1 MFDNLVESSSN
12 KDDIAR
18 KGSFI
23 GVTVLIYGVLLVA
36 FVIGSIYAI
45 DATMENQNLELEALV
60 APVPVPEKEV
70 EKPKVQPKEQP
81 KDTNQDTRTELI
93 ARMDQSTNKPPPVST
108 NQNNIPPATNRSKV
122 GLTNNE
128 TPPPTGPVGPA
139 SDGAGPAG
147 PVVADDDAPPPPK
160 ATPPPPPKTTVS
172 GGVLN
177 GKAISLPKPA
187 YPAPAKAAHAS
198 GAVNVQVTI
207 DESGNVISASAVSGP
222 VLLRA
227 AAVQAARGARFSPT
241 KLSGVPVKVT
251 GTIIY
256 NFTAQ

>member
-23 GVTVLIYGVLLVA
+23 GVTVLVYGVLVIA
-36 FVIGSIYAI
+36 FVIGSIYMI
-45 DATMENQNLELEALV
+45 DASMENQNLELEALV
-60 APVPVPEKEV
+60 APVPVQEAEPER
-70 EKPKVQPKEQP
+70 PKEQP
-81 KDTNQDTRTELI
+81 KQQTQTNNDTRTELQP
-93 ARMDQSTNKPPPVST
+93 DVTTSTKIPDKVST
-108 NQNNIPPATNRSKV
+108 NQNNIPPATSRSKI
-122 GLTNNE
+122 GTSNNE
-128 TPPPTGPVGPA
+128 VPPPTGPVGPA
-139 SDGAGPAG
+139 GDGGGGGTGPQI
-147 PVVADDDAPPPPK
+147 DIEAPPPPK
-160 ATPPPPPKTTVS
+160 ATPTPAPKTIVS

-177 GKAISLPKPA
+177 GKAISLPKPT
-187 YPAPAKAAHAS
+187 YPATARTAHAS

-207 DESGNVISASAVSGP
+207 DESGNVISATAVSGP

-227 AAVQAARGARFSPT
+227 AAVSAARGARFSPT

>member
-23 GVTVLIYGVLLVA
+23 GATVLVYGVLLIV
-36 FVIGSIYAI
+36 FVIVSIYAI
-45 DATMENQNLELEALV
+45 DAHMENQNLELTTLV
-60 APVPVPEKEV
+60 APVPIPDQPKE
-70 EKPKVQPKEQP
+70 EPKEQPKEQP
-81 KDTNQDTRTELI
+81 KDVSQDTRVQLQ
-93 ARMDQSTNKPPPVST
+93 ASLDQPNKIPDKISTAKNTV
-108 NQNNIPPATNRSKV
+108 PPATRTSKL
-122 GLTNNE
+122 GESNNVI
-128 TPPPTGPVGPA
+128 PPPSGPIGPGTGGGPT
-139 SDGAGPAG
+139 G
-147 PVVADDDAPPPPK
+147 PVVADNDEPPPPPK
-160 ATPPPPPKTTVS
+160 KDPPKTTVS

-187 YPAPAKAAHAS
+187 YPQVAKAAHAS
-198 GAVNVQVTI
+198 GSVTVQVTI
-207 DESGNVISASAVSGP
+207 DENGGVISAVAVGGHP
-222 VLLRA
+222 MLRA

>member
-1 MFDNLVESSSN
+1 MFDHLVESSSN

-23 GVTVLIYGVLLVA
+23 GMTILVYGVVLIA
-36 FVIGSIYAI
+36 FVIGSIYMI

-60 APVPVPEKEV
+60 APVPVPEKQPD
-70 EKPKVQPKEQP
+70 KPKEQPKEQP
-81 KDTNQDTRTELI
+81 KENNQDTRTELQN
-93 ARMDQSTNKPPPVST
+93 DVNTSTKVPPAVST
-108 NQNNIPPATNRSKV
+108 NQNNIPPATKASKI
-122 GLTNNE
+122 GSSNNE
-128 TPPPTGPVGPA
+128 VPPPTGPVGP
-139 SDGAGPAG
+139 SDGGGGPAG

-160 ATPPPPPKTTVS
+160 PTPAPPKTIVS

-177 GKAISLPKPA
+177 GKALRLPVPV

-207 DESGNVISASAVSGP
+207 DENGGVISATAVSGP

>member
-23 GVTVLIYGVLLVA
+23 GMTVLIYGVLLIA

-60 APVPVPEKEV
+60 APVPVPEKQP
-70 EKPKVQPKEQP
+70 EKPKEQPKEQP
-81 KDTNQDTRTELI
+81 KETNQDTRTELI
-93 ARMDQSTNKPPPVST
+93 ARMDQSTNKPPVVST

-122 GLTNNE
+122 GTTNTE
-128 TPPPTGPVGPA
+128 APAPTGPLGPSDGGSGPA
-139 SDGAGPAG
+139 A
-147 PVVADDDAPPPPK
+147 PVVQDDDAPPPPK
-160 ATPPPPPKTTVS
+160 PTPAPPKTTVS

-207 DESGNVISASAVSGP
+207 DENGSVISATAVSGP